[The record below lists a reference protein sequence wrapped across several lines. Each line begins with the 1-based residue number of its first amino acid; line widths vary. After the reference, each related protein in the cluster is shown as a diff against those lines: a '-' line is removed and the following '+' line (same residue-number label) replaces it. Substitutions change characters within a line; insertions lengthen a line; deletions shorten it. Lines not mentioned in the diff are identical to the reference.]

1 MLSNI
6 PYLYLQH
13 HIINN
18 TNTCSWTMSYKSVSI
33 LITKLMYPAEYLA
46 ITQIATITPPSFSLS
61 LSISLL
67 HYVSIH
73 YLSSINNEL
82 THEIRFNENIH
93 KYFWNEKYVL
103 GNNNFLFT
111 SCCIIIN
118 KIDIQCSSFSW
129 LILICRF
136 SKWLWPVF
144 I

>member
-46 ITQIATITPPSFSLS
+46 ITQIATITPPSLS
-61 LSISLL
+61 PPPPPPLSPLL

-93 KYFWNEKYVL
+93 K
-103 GNNNFLFT
+103 NFEMRNTF
-111 SCCIIIN
+111 
-118 KIDIQCSSFSW
+118 
-129 LILICRF
+129 
-136 SKWLWPVF
+136 
-144 I
+144 